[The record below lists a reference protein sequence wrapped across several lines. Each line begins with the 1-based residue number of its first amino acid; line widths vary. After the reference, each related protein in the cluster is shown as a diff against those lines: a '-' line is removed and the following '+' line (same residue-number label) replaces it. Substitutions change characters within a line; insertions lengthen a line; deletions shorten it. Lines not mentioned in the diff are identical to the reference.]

1 MEQDM
6 QSGPAHTRTL
16 VVHLEQAAPSCWRAQ
31 GVILDLRK
39 RGLVPMA
46 GDLQTAGVIHHMR
59 VDAEIDVERRWLTS
73 MRADQP
79 SVAFEAAPGTGG
91 ECCRDP
97 VSRIEALSGS
107 ALDADFAKR
116 LGTRIGGPLGCS
128 HVQTLALCVGS
139 TAELAL
145 AADRA
150 RHGLPARRAGE
161 RVFHRSLS
169 IDGLAA
175 TDGSLVLALQLADV
189 HCAPAPADA
198 LPFERL
204 ARHYELRVN
213 AHVDLDTLTFR
224 KVEAAERSAESG
236 SGPSAWQSRDADV
249 GWLAGQA
256 AMGGVARAVLTRLVE
271 PADAPL
277 RDALLNLSPTVIQC
291 VPAISERWRT
301 RGGVTAGG
309 SSPGMFASGGM
320 VDSCYMWR
328 RGGFLA
334 QRVEAELRA
343 YHAATKRS

>member
-1 MEQDM
+1 MEPSM
-6 QSGPAHTRTL
+6 QNGPVHTRTL
-16 VVHLEQAAPSCWRAQ
+16 TVRLEQAKPSRWRAQ
-31 GVILDLRK
+31 GAILDLRK

-59 VDAEIDVERRWLTS
+59 VEAEIDAERRALTS
-73 MRADQP
+73 MRAEQP

-97 VSRIEALSGS
+97 VSRIEAMSGS

-116 LGTRIGGPLGCS
+116 LGARIGGPLGCS

-145 AADRA
+145 ALDRA
-150 RHGLPARRAGE
+150 HHGSPARRPGE
-161 RVFHRSLS
+161 RIFQRSLS

-175 TDGSLVLALQLADV
+175 PDGSLELALQLADV
-189 HCAPAPADA
+189 LCAPSPADA
-198 LPFERL
+198 LPFDRL

-213 AHVDLDTLTFR
+213 AHIDLDSLMFR
-224 KVEAAERSAESG
+224 KVDAAERSAESA
-236 SGPSAWQSRDADV
+236 SGPSGWHERGADV
-249 GWLAGQA
+249 GWLAGQG
-256 AMGGVARAVLTRLVE
+256 AMGGVARAVLARIGD

-291 VPAISERWRT
+291 VPAISEHWRA
-301 RGGVTAGG
+301 RAGSAAG
-309 SSPGMFASGGM
+309 AGSPGMFASGGM

-334 QRVEAELRA
+334 QRVDAELKA
-343 YHAATKRS
+343 YHAATKR

>member
-1 MEQDM
+1 M
-6 QSGPAHTRTL
+6 QSGPVHTRTL
-16 VVHLEQAAPSCWRAQ
+16 TVRVDQISPSRWRAL

-59 VDAEIDVERRWLTS
+59 VDAEIDVERRALLQ
-73 MRADQP
+73 MRAQQP

-97 VSRIEALSGS
+97 VSRIEAMSGS
-107 ALDADFAKR
+107 ALDADFARR
-116 LGTRIGGPLGCS
+116 LGARIGGPLGCS

-150 RHGLPARRAGE
+150 RHGTPARRPGE
-161 RVFHRSLS
+161 RIFQRSLA

-175 TDGSLVLALQLADV
+175 PDGGLELALQLADV
-189 HCAPAPADA
+189 LCAPSPADA
-198 LPFERL
+198 MPFDRL
-204 ARHYELRVN
+204 AHHYELRVN
-213 AHVDLDTLTFR
+213 AHIDLDSMTLR
-224 KVEAAERSAESG
+224 KVDAAERSAESE
-236 SGPSAWQSRDADV
+236 SGPSAWRERGADV
-249 GWLAGQA
+249 AWLAGQG
-256 AMGGVARAVLTRLVE
+256 AMGGVARAVLTRIAG

-291 VPAISERWRT
+291 VPAISERWRA
-301 RGGVTAGG
+301 RAAAAAAGAG
-309 SSPGMFASGGM
+309 SPGMFASGGM

-334 QRVEAELRA
+334 ERVDAELKA
-343 YHAATKRS
+343 YHAATKR